1 MSVTV
6 LTGPNGGLFLR
17 IQNDVTGEVAGEV
30 VPREAAEAL
39 VEQASATLRCA
50 PLDPCAGAV
59 ARMAVWDQRHAGGQC
74 PDCDPRPAPCICEIA
89 DPLIGRA
96 HSRAEIS
103 ILDDAMNGRR

>member
-6 LTGPNGGLFLR
+6 LAGRDGGLYFL
-17 IQNDVTGEVAGEV
+17 IQNDVTGEVADEV

-39 VEQASATLRCA
+39 IEQASATLRCA
-50 PLDPCAGAV
+50 PLDTHAGAV
-59 ARMAVWDQRHAGGQC
+59 ARMAVWNDRHASGQC

-89 DPLIGRA
+89 EPLIGRA
-96 HSRAEIS
+96 HSSLVS